1 MSQSLFIR
9 ATKPI
14 LKPLELPTQSVK
26 IKDCKI
32 FAADPKTGWK
42 IVKGDNDFIAS
53 KFWMLSNYVYSRQP

>member
-26 IKDCKI
+26 IKDCKF

-53 KFWMLSNYVYSRQP
+53 KF